1 MTILKSATIAVSPT
15 GSNGSASGNADSES
29 FLGTI
34 EGVYVNYGST
44 APNTSDVTITDKRT
58 GVTIWTLNNAN
69 TDVYKVPAIGKV
81 TSANA
86 AILDSEVN
94 AIAEAPYCVD
104 QGVNVAIAGANSGT
118 NQVVVT
124 VFYRK

>member
-1 MTILKSATIAVSPT
+1 MTILKSATIGVTAS
-15 GSNGSASGNADSES
+15 GSNGSASGNADSET
-29 FLGTI
+29 FTGEI
-34 EGVYVNYGST
+34 AGIYVNY
-44 APNTSDVTITDKRT
+44 AADCPNTADVTITDKRS

-94 AIAEAPYCVD
+94 AIADAPYVVD
-104 QGVNVAIAGANSGT
+104 QGVNVAIAGANSAT

-124 VFYRK
+124 VLYRK

>member
-1 MTILKSATIAVSPT
+1 MGILKSATVGVTAT
-15 GSNGSASGNADSES
+15 GSNGSASGNADSDS
-29 FLGTI
+29 FVGEI
-34 EGVYVNYGST
+34 QGFYVDYGAT
-44 APNTSDVTITDKRT
+44 CPNTADITITDKRT

-69 TDVYKVPAIGKV
+69 TDIYVVPAIGKK

-94 AIAEAPYCVD
+94 AVAEAPYCVD
-104 QGVNVAIAGANSGT
+104 QGVNVAIAQANSAA

>member
-1 MTILKSATIAVSPT
+1 MGILKSATVGVTAT
-15 GSNGSASGNADSES
+15 GSNGSGAGNSDSDS
-29 FLGTI
+29 FIGEI
-34 EGVYVNYGST
+34 AGFYVNYASDC
-44 APNTSDVTITDKRT
+44 PNTADVTITDKRT

-69 TDVYKVPAIGKV
+69 TDIYVVPAIGKK

-94 AIAEAPYCVD
+94 AVAEAPYCVD
-104 QGVNVAIAGANSGT
+104 QGVNVAVAQANSAT

>member
-1 MTILKSATIAVSPT
+1 MGILKSATIGVTAA
-15 GSNGSASGNADSES
+15 GSNGSASGNSDSDTFVGEIA
-29 FLGTI
+29 GI
-34 EGVYVNYGST
+34 YVNYAAD
-44 APNTSDVTITDKRT
+44 APATTDVTITDKRT
-58 GVTIWTLNNAN
+58 GVVIWTLNNAN

-94 AIAEAPYCVD
+94 AVAEAAYCVD
-104 QGVNVAIAGANSGT
+104 QGVNVAVAQANSAT